1 MVFLKVLGLVL
12 TVLVQAL
19 ACLALVSGL
28 ASPLELAVLESLV
41 LVLGLLSVR
50 SA

>member
-12 TVLVQAL
+12 MVSVQAL

-28 ASPLELAVLESLV
+28 AGPLELAGLESLV

>member
-1 MVFLKVLGLVL
+1 MSVLKVLGLAL
-12 TVLVQAL
+12 MVLVQVL
-19 ACLALVSGL
+19 VCLALVWGL
-28 ASPLELAVLESLV
+28 GNPLELAVLESLV